1 MLVGLTD
8 QMKKHPPPHRTPQR
22 LSLVAQTVQILRENI
37 QHGRWQDHLPGERE
51 LAAHL
56 QVSRDTL
63 RAALDELTREGCI
76 TSMQRQRRRITAPK
90 AGRAR
95 TLKKPILGIL
105 SPNPFSELAMLTT
118 AVMDQ
123 LRAGFTSLGCELVFH
138 ASKACFSER
147 PEHALKKLTQAYP
160 AAAWMIL
167 GSREPMQRW
176 FLQERLP
183 CLVLGSCGL
192 QNSIT
197 SIDADYHAIGRHA
210 GSLLLRK
217 GHRRIALVMTRSRF
231 DGERECEKGL
241 RDVLAGTHDTHLQV
255 LLHDDYPG
263 HVRSVVDG
271 AVKVSSPPTAFVVTD
286 PRAILTV
293 MTHLLHK
300 GMRIPQDM
308 AVIHC
313 GSSPAAAWITP
324 AVSHYAIPHEVFVR
338 HAVNAARSLLE
349 NPAAKPKTIRL
360 MPEFVKGES
369 V

>member
-1 MLVGLTD
+1 MLVGLPD

-105 SPNPFSELAMLTT
+105 SPSPFSELAMLTT
-118 AVMDQ
+118 AIMDQ
-123 LRAGFTSLGCELVFH
+123 LRAGVTGLGCELVFH

-147 PEHALKKLTQAYP
+147 PEHALKKLTQAHP

-183 CLVLGSCGL
+183 CLVVGSCGL

-210 GSLLLRK
+210 GTLLLRK
-217 GHRRIALVMTRSRF
+217 GHRRITLVRKGPCYGGDM
-231 DGERECEKGL
+231 DCEHGL
-241 RDVLAGTHDTHLQV
+241 REALAGTPDTHLQV
-255 LLHDDYPG
+255 LHHDDYPG
-263 HVRSVVDG
+263 HVRSVMDR
-271 AVKVSSPPTAFVVTD
+271 ALKVSSPPTAFVVTD

-293 MTHLLHK
+293 MTHLLQK
-300 GMRIPQDM
+300 RLRIPQDM

-360 MPEFVKGES
+360 MPEFVKEGS